1 MGYHEVIN
9 NVMKRSVIGRSRKLI
24 V

>member
-9 NVMKRSVIGRSRKLI
+9 NVMKRSVIWRSRKLI